1 MNKKDLIIGF
11 LLGLLIGIL
20 GSVIVILIMTKESQ
34 SINDGF
40 QYMRSVGSIGKIIT
54 LGAIPN
60 LLLFFFLLKKNKEMM
75 ARGIVLALFIL
86 TIITLVL

>member
-20 GSVIVILIMTKESQ
+20 GTLVVIQIMTKGSQ

>member
-1 MNKKDLIIGF
+1 MSKKDLFIGL
-11 LLGLLIGIL
+11 LLGLIIGVL
-20 GSVIVILIMTKESQ
+20 GTAVVILIMTKGNQ
-34 SINDGF
+34 SLYNGF
-40 QYMRSVGSIGKIIT
+40 LYMQSVGSIGKIIT

-75 ARGIVLALFIL
+75 ARGIILSLFLL

>member
-1 MNKKDLIIGF
+1 MSKKDLFIGLILGLIIGF
-11 LLGLLIGIL
+11 LGTAT
-20 GSVIVILIMTKESQ
+20 VILIMTKGNQ
-34 SINDGF
+34 SLTNGF
-40 QYMRSVGSIGKIIT
+40 LYMRGVGSIGKVIT

-75 ARGIVLALFIL
+75 ARGIILALFIL

>member
-1 MNKKDLIIGF
+1 MNKKDLFIGL

-20 GSVIVILIMTKESQ
+20 GTVVVILIMTKGSQ
-34 SINDGF
+34 SISEGF

-75 ARGIVLALFIL
+75 ARGIVLALFLL